1 MRGQQLL
8 SRLVPHLTQEH
19 VHSILQVMGVNTQI
33 RDSRTCPDVLENI
46 YNEELV
52 PTGEFNRRSLR
63 LNSQWRLIVE
73 LESDDEGKYVLIVS
87 IEDYH

>member
-1 MRGQQLL
+1 M
-8 SRLVPHLTQEH
+8 
-19 VHSILQVMGVNTQI
+19 
-33 RDSRTCPDVLENI
+33 PDVLENI